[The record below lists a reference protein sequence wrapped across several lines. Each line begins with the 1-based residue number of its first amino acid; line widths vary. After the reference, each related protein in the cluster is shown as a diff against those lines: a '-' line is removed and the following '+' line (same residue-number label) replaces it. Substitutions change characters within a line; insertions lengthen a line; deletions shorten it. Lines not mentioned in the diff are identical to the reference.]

1 MKMIIFNHYLKR
13 SLTEPVGIGIIT
25 GFPTLLTIILSMV
38 MMNQIPEGV
47 PYIWNGYNM
56 VATHIAILFM
66 VSFQFFGGNAL
77 LDYIHTDF
85 RSNMRWRMFSMP
97 VKPNDYIFG
106 TLAACLVYCL
116 VQGVLMIGI
125 TTIFL
130 DVYWGSPIILIATL
144 FACAVIAQLIY
155 MLLFLLFPKKRTVES
170 FAQVLIWLMMFASG
184 WIGFNSEGTTS
195 STGAAFHNFLT
206 QYGTPISLA
215 RNAITNGGFIGD
227 DRNDAFLSLG
237 ILYAILVVISIVV
250 VWVGKKKGFSPDK
263 NMPAVSV
270 PIKGLKASGTSKL
283 TLHFPADITKQ
294 KELTLLTP
302 SDANNGQLT
311 IFKYALLRAYR
322 NPLSLILNAAL
333 PLGIILIPGFWQGD
347 TPSGFSFIG
356 IVLMYGSFVA
366 ARGILNDKLDGTITR
381 ILTSPITFLQYLM
394 QNLMAAMAPLTAQI
408 LIVGIVGS
416 LLYKWDIDFTLSIML
431 IYFLFAAASVA
442 FSYAWSCLFKSKET
456 SYAMF
461 SVLMSVVAMLGGLFL
476 PLEILPNALRYIGAL
491 FPAFWVSNGILAL
504 HGGNAMGTYWI
515 SILVISL
522 FSILYMV
529 FGSKRRIL

>member
-1 MKMIIFNHYLKR
+1 MKWIVFRHYLKR
-13 SLTEPVGIGIIT
+13 SLTEPVGLGIIT
-25 GFPTLLTIILSMV
+25 GIPTLLTIILSMV
-38 MMNQIPEGV
+38 MMNQIPDGV
-47 PYIWNGYNM
+47 PYMWKGYNI
-56 VATHIAILFM
+56 VSTHIAILFM

-85 RSNMRWRMFSMP
+85 RGNMRWRMFSMP

-116 VQGVLMIGI
+116 VQGALMIGI
-125 TTIFL
+125 TAIFL
-130 DVYWGSPIILIATL
+130 DVYWGNPWILIATL
-144 FACAVIAQLIY
+144 IACAGIAQLLY
-155 MLLFLLFPKKRTVES
+155 MLLFLLFPKKGTVEA
-170 FAQVLIWLMMFASG
+170 FAQVLIWVMMFASG
-184 WIGFNSEGTTS
+184 WIGSSSESTASGTGTAFN
-195 STGAAFHNFLT
+195 NFLT

-215 RNAITNGGFIGD
+215 RNAITNSGFIGD
-227 DRNDAFLSLG
+227 DRNNALLCLG
-237 ILYAILVVISIVV
+237 ILYVLLTAITIVV

-263 NMPAVSV
+263 NAPAISV
-270 PIKGLKASGTSKL
+270 PVKGLKMSTKSEL
-283 TLHFPADITKQ
+283 TIHDAADITKQ
-294 KELTLLTP
+294 KELILTAP
-302 SDANNGQLT
+302 SGANSSQLA

-322 NPLSLILNAAL
+322 NPLSIILNAAL
-333 PLGIILIPGFWQGD
+333 PLGIILLPGFWQGE

-356 IVLMYGSFVA
+356 IALMYGSFVA

-381 ILTSPITFLQYLM
+381 ILSSPVTFLQYLL

-408 LIVGIVGS
+408 LTVGIIGS
-416 LLYKWDIDFTLSIML
+416 LLYKWDIIFTLSIML

-491 FPAFWVSNGILAL
+491 FPAFWVSNGILYL
-504 HGGNAMGTYWI
+504 QGGNAMGTYWI
-515 SILVISL
+515 SIAVITM